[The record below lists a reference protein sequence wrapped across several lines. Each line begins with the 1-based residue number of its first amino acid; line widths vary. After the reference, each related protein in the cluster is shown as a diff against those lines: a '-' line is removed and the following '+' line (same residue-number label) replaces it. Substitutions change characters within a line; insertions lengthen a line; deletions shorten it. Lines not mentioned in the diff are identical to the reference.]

1 MLAGYAVKLV
11 CIAALY
17 IYMYLENK
25 RRDREAIDGQE
36 VEEEGVENG
45 MLVSFEFHGALIYA
59 NSYFL
64 RTKRRSTTKVSDTF
78 CKQKLHFFTLLS
90 FQNSYCSVQSMTIE
104 RLASGETPRSKSLNE
119 DIPMPRVAPMREC
132 FRG

>member
-1 MLAGYAVKLV
+1 MLPLFLGRSFQLTENYYRMLAGYAVKLI

-36 VEEEGVENG
+36 AEEEGVENG

-59 NSYFL
+59 NPYFL
-64 RTKRRSTTKVSDTF
+64 RTKRRSTTKGSDTF
-78 CKQKLHFFTLLS
+78 CKQKLHVF
-90 FQNSYCSVQSMTIE
+90 
-104 RLASGETPRSKSLNE
+104 
-119 DIPMPRVAPMREC
+119 
-132 FRG
+132 